1 MKDVKDKKTTKSE
14 TGFPQETELKGQTA
28 GDENYSEK
36 NDVPAMPKKEFPSVG
51 NAQTDFA
58 SRPTGRRTGRMVGH
72 EPGTEGL

>member
-1 MKDVKDKKTTKSE
+1 MKDVKDKKPAKAKN
-14 TGFPQETELKGQTA
+14 GYPRDTELKGQTG
-28 GDENYSEK
+28 GDENFSEK

-51 NAQTDFA
+51 NAKTDFA